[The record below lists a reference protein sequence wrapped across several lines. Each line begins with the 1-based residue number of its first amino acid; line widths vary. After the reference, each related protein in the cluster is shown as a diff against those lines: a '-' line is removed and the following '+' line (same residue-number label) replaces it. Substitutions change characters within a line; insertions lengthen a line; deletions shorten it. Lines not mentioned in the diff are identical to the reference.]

1 MFESEEK
8 NFLLRIKT
16 TKEKSIQRLD
26 KDIMELT
33 KEEETVESLKE
44 SVMQNGNLS
53 EFEKLSKLKLK
64 IIDQRTKTMSAK
76 INLIGTPTA
85 DIIINQNGVQA

>member
-8 NFLLRIKT
+8 NFLSRIKT

-53 EFEKLSKLKLK
+53 GFEKLSKLKLK

-85 DIIINQNGVQA
+85 DIIINQNGGQS